1 MLEIYH
7 KTVGYGAQLVLGLAP
22 DDRGLIPKVD
32 VARLNE
38 FGDTIRR
45 VYGRNLVRVAGG
57 TGTASAAIDGDP
69 DTFWSAPAGSHQAQ
83 IEVVFS
89 KPVSFD
95 RTVTM
100 EWLNAGQL
108 VHRYR
113 IEGFSGGSWKTLYSG
128 TTIGHK
134 KIDRFSR
141 ITASR
146 VRLNILM
153 AAAAPH
159 IREFQLCDG
168 ADQRPL
174 R

>member
-1 MLEIYH
+1 
-7 KTVGYGAQLVLGLAP
+7 
-22 DDRGLIPKVD
+22 
-32 VARLNE
+32 
-38 FGDTIRR
+38 
-45 VYGRNLVRVAGG
+45 
-57 TGTASAAIDGDP
+57 
-69 DTFWSAPAGSHQAQ
+69 
-83 IEVVFS
+83 
-89 KPVSFD
+89 
-95 RTVTM
+95 
-100 EWLNAGQL
+100 

-134 KIDRFSR
+134 KIDRFPR

-168 ADQRPL
+168 AEQRPL